1 MIDKKVFL
9 RYRFHPKM
17 FEDLSV
23 LNLVLVQV
31 PAVLN

>member
-1 MIDKKVFL
+1 MIDQKVFL
-9 RYRFHPKM
+9 RYEFHPKM

-23 LNLVLVQV
+23 LNLVFVQV